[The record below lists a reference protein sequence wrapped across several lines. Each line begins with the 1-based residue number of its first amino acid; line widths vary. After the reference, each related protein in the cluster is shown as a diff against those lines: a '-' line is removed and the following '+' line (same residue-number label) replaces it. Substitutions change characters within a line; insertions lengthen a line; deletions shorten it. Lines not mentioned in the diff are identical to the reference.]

1 MINSRA
7 AANYNLKGITEA
19 TSVITHFDNVNFLQ
33 CKGYPTDLSHLV
45 TPACVT
51 KQQLGLGI
59 TRQLNARR
67 DFSLSSN
74 RIESERKERTEADGE
89 YLSDDGGVRLA
100 VTLRLARAFSAVRWS
115 SPMERNDSSCGGGD
129 AAAADSLPPSLAVA
143 IFPGFAAQL
152 RRGERARRR
161 SVGGVRGAWVQQTF
175 RRDVGPV

>member
-33 CKGYPTDLSHLV
+33 CKGFPTDLSHLV

-89 YLSDDGGVRLA
+89 YLSDDGGEVSGDIA
-100 VTLRLARAFSAVRWS
+100 VSEGV
-115 SPMERNDSSCGGGD
+115 
-129 AAAADSLPPSLAVA
+129 
-143 IFPGFAAQL
+143 L
-152 RRGERARRR
+152 RRALVEPDGKK
-161 SVGGVRGAWVQQTF
+161 
-175 RRDVGPV
+175 